1 MVAADF
7 DSKSVSPVLVI
18 VTAKKK
24 EKKNGVKNCKITS
37 KKRVWKQSS
46 TMLVLDV
53 AGMLIRR

>member
-24 EKKNGVKNCKITS
+24 EKKNGVKN
-37 KKRVWKQSS
+37 
-46 TMLVLDV
+46 
-53 AGMLIRR
+53 